1 MLPVSLDCLFLF
13 APSVFSNVYVLTKHN
28 QEHATYNGFWN
39 GNKQCSKFTKTT
51 KYYHN
56 YSTDLYYNSTSYLK
70 IDVVCQTICINNNV
84 LETLSMQGVLDTTL
98 CDKICQWLV
107 AGRWF
112 SPCTPVSCTD
122 KTDRHNITEILLKV
136 ALNTITPNIIYK

>member
-1 MLPVSLDCLFLF
+1 MSYLRLFVFVYVQWCLTHIVLCFSSSCVAYVASFSRLSIF
-13 APSVFSNVYVLTKHN
+13 VCPSVFSNVYVLTKHN

-70 IDVVCQTICINNNV
+70 IDVVCQTICINNNI

-98 CDKICQWLV
+98 CDKICQ
-107 AGRWF
+107 
-112 SPCTPVSCTD
+112 
-122 KTDRHNITEILLKV
+122 
-136 ALNTITPNIIYK
+136 